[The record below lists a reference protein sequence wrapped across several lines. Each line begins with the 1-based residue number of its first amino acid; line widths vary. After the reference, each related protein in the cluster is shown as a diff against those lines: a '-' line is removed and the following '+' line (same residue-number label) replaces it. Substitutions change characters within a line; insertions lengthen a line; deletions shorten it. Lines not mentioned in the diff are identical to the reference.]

1 MKVKIDCKSLDD
13 LLEGGVESGCL
24 TLLYGEAGSGKTNI
38 CLQLAKNVGRK
49 KKVAYIDTEGV
60 SVERLKQMC
69 GSQYNKIMKN
79 ILLWE
84 PTNMDEQEEAIE
96 KVVNL
101 VENNPRIGMVIFDSA
116 TIHFRVLK
124 KGEERFD
131 RKALTSQVS
140 RLLALARKKDI
151 PIVLTSQVY
160 TDIERGTYEPLGG
173 HMLSHNAKSILRL
186 EKISPNVRLA
196 TVMKHRHLAEA
207 NSAEFV
213 LTDKGVEC

>member
-1 MKVKIDCKSLDD
+1 MKVKIECKSLDD

-38 CLQLAKNVGRK
+38 CLQLARNVGKK

-60 SVERLKQMC
+60 STERLKQIC
-69 GSQYNKIMKN
+69 GKNYDKIMRN
-79 ILLWE
+79 ILFWE
-84 PTNMDEQEEAIE
+84 ATNMDEQEEAIE

-101 VENNPRIGMVIFDSA
+101 AESNPRIGLVVFDSA
-116 TIHFRVLK
+116 TIHFRVTK
-124 KGEERFD
+124 KTEERFD
-131 RKALTSQVS
+131 RKALTSHVS
-140 RLLALARKKDI
+140 RLLALARKKDL

-173 HMLSHNAKSILRL
+173 HMLTHNAKSIIRL
-186 EKISPNVRLA
+186 EKIGPNARRA

-207 NSAEFV
+207 NNAEFM